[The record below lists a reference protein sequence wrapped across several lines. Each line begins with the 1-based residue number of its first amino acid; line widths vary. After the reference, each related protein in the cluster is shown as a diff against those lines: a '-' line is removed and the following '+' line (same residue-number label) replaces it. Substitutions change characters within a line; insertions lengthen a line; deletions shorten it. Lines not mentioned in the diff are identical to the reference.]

1 MVLYQLFHIFYLFFV
16 QKKYIINKFTLNM
29 CFCVCNLMLYALSY
43 IENVIKYSFHLLLD
57 IQRHNMYWE
66 DYMAKMYYDP
76 SATRNFTGVV

>member
-1 MVLYQLFHIFYLFFV
+1 
-16 QKKYIINKFTLNM
+16 M

-76 SATRNFTGVV
+76 SATRSFTGVV